1 MTNAVLNMK
10 ISKVEDKIHGLV
22 TTTAFNTKIEEVENK
37 IQDVSGL
44 VKKPN
49 DNAKISNI
57 QLKYSTTS
65 DYLRMKFMEQN

>member
-1 MTNAVLNMK
+1 MK

>member
-1 MTNAVLNMK
+1 MTNVVINMK

>member
-10 ISKVEDKIHGLV
+10 ISKVDDKIHGLV
-22 TTTAFNTKIEEVENK
+22 TTTVFNTKIEEVENK

-49 DNAKISNI
+49 DNTKISNI